1 MGIHFISQIICILNK
16 HLEVLVKIRL
26 RFVFLTVC
34 LETSLIFLNML
45 LILIHFIT
53 KDLFIFQNI
62 IIISLDL
69 KLSNFY

>member
-1 MGIHFISQIICILNK
+1 
-16 HLEVLVKIRL
+16 
-26 RFVFLTVC
+26 
-34 LETSLIFLNML
+34 ML

-69 KLSNFY
+69 KLSNFYWESLVNVWVNFKQNNTLDNISKKTKKTIVLNERYIL